1 MMEEKSGNGRKGSF
15 REALLLIL
23 IGVGAFVGL
32 SHLDIVGS
40 RVWSVIRL
48 FMPLIIGGIV
58 AFILNV
64 PMHFFEKQCD
74 RLSGKQ
80 GLSFLR
86 HRRGPVRLIL
96 TLLLFVLVIIFISS
110 VIFPNLAD
118 SIGTLISGVL
128 AEYPKWLDYLQAH
141 HIDTSAVE
149 NALNRIDIHSVLGKI
164 QENLGMIL
172 SAAVPAVGNAVGI
185 LADIGFGL
193 IFAIYILLNKKKLGV
208 QAKKIAYAYLK
219 KSWADEICDI
229 ASLAY
234 KTFSSFLSGQCLE
247 AVILGAMFCIVLLIG
262 GFPSAITIG
271 VIIGAMALI
280 PFIGAFIGL
289 VFGILLILVETP
301 AKVLWFIVIFFVV
314 QQIEGNLIYPR
325 VVGGSVGLPPI
336 WTLLAVVVGG
346 SVSGIFG
353 IVAFIPLFSVLYA
366 LLRRSV
372 YSRLRKKKIR
382 ITE

>member
-1 MMEEKSGNGRKGSF
+1 M
-15 REALLLIL
+15 
-23 IGVGAFVGL
+23 
-32 SHLDIVGS
+32 
-40 RVWSVIRL
+40 
-48 FMPLIIGGIV
+48 

-74 RLSGKQ
+74 RLSGKK

-86 HRRGPVRLIL
+86 HGRGPVCLIL